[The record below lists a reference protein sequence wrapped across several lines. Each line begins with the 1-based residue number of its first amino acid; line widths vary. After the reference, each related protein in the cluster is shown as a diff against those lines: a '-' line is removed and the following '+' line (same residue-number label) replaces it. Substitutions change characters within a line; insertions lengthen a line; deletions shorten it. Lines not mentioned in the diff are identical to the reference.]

1 MNGTVYATGNYKHN
15 KLGIYNLSGDLRI
28 PTKVPSF
35 LGASVVAVS
44 AGTNHSLALYYTTN
58 AASFGDNSYGQL
70 GNGNLLETTAIQT
83 VEASGIF
90 DISAGYNHSMVTKQT
105 GTLYV
110 FGDNSLGQLGLG
122 GMNDGTIQYISK
134 PTANE
139 MFLSNVYAMSISAGN
154 KFSTFADRNGVVYGF
169 GDYTQGNGTEFG
181 LDTIETRSDTPVMI
195 GESRLVAGDNEVTV
209 VSDGDEVK
217 LNVPDVSKFNLLL
230 DYNDSVDTTAVSI
243 NGDIADARIDENGDV
258 YVSGKSVTGLTQ
270 IVVTRTIKNSN
281 GTSAGSE
288 KLVYFVTNIE
298 QGTDENPS
306 IVAPMT
312 ASGRAH
318 TIVLKQDGS
327 VWAFGSNTYG
337 QLGIGTV
344 DNVIQNVPQ
353 RLTFFDD
360 LRKVEESSD
369 GTLISTGENVV
380 KVYAGEYHSV
390 ALTDKGNVY
399 TWGLN
404 NRGQLGL
411 GYDPSVRDMV
421 MSPERVSLTDS
432 NGKKTVELT
441 DIVKVSVG
449 TYHTVALSRS
459 GIVYAWGWNDYGQIG
474 NDANSSQS
482 YSSTPCNR

>member
-1 MNGTVYATGNYKHN
+1 MYKRQ
-15 KLGIYNLSGDLRI
+15 IYNLSGDLRI

-44 AGTNHSLALYYTTN
+44 AGTNHGLALYYTTN

-90 DISAGYNHSMVTKQT
+90 DISAGYNHSMVTNQT

-230 DYNDSVDTTAVSI
+230 DYNDSVDITAVSV

-258 YVSGKSVTGLTQ
+258 YVSGKSVTGLTP
-270 IVVTRTIKNSN
+270 VSYTHLTLPTNS
-281 GTSAGSE
+281 
-288 KLVYFVTNIE
+288 LV
-298 QGTDENPS
+298 
-306 IVAPMT
+306 
-312 ASGRAH
+312 
-318 TIVLKQDGS
+318 
-327 VWAFGSNTYG
+327 
-337 QLGIGTV
+337 
-344 DNVIQNVPQ
+344 
-353 RLTFFDD
+353 
-360 LRKVEESSD
+360 
-369 GTLISTGENVV
+369 
-380 KVYAGEYHSV
+380 
-390 ALTDKGNVY
+390 
-399 TWGLN
+399 
-404 NRGQLGL
+404 
-411 GYDPSVRDMV
+411 
-421 MSPERVSLTDS
+421 
-432 NGKKTVELT
+432 
-441 DIVKVSVG
+441 
-449 TYHTVALSRS
+449 
-459 GIVYAWGWNDYGQIG
+459 
-474 NDANSSQS
+474 
-482 YSSTPCNR
+482 